1 MSKPDIHVKR
11 RLFILLFL
19 FCLALSCLTFRLGQ
33 LQIAEGQKLSEMA
46 YEQQTLERLISPKRG
61 VIYDRNGKE
70 LAISA
75 AVDTIIANPK
85 EIRNA
90 KLSIDEIAEK
100 LSEILLVDKST
111 LITKLSKEVQYEV
124 IKQKVEK
131 EIGDSVKQ
139 WIKDENIIGI
149 YVTEDTKR
157 YYPQKNLASHVLG
170 FTGSDNQGLEGI
182 EAVMDKY
189 LKGVPG
195 RILSEVDAVNRTIPS
210 SNEKKI
216 DPSDGLNVVLTLDYT
231 IQYMVEEA
239 LEKAILE
246 NKALNGGTVIVM
258 DPRNGDILA
267 MASKP
272 DYDPNNPFAA
282 PAGVDS
288 SKWKG
293 YTNEDVA
300 VLQSTVWRN
309 KAISD
314 TYEPGSTFKAI
325 TSAMGL
331 EEGVIAPDTQVNDYP
346 VKVGGWTINCWRSNL
361 HGEETFSEA
370 VYNSCNPVFVSVA
383 QSLGIKTFYK
393 YLRAFG
399 FYEATNIDLPSETK
413 GGIIH
418 AEPSET
424 DMAVASFGQRF
435 QITPIQLIT
444 AYSAIANG
452 GYLVK
457 PRLVKELRDS
467 QGNIVEKFET
477 EVIRQVISNDTSKTL
492 RGILEG
498 AVTYGT
504 GKNAY
509 IKGYRV
515 AGKTGTSETL
525 ESASKGRYIA
535 SFSAFAP
542 ADNPVV
548 NVLVI
553 LDYPTGFSYMG
564 GVIAAPVAGSILEDV
579 LNYLGVERYYT
590 EKDKEMIKNT
600 IFVPDVK
607 NTKLEN
613 AENMLKSFNLNYII
627 EGNDKSPNSV
637 IIEQIPKSGT
647 NVQEKSI
654 IVLYTYKPDE
664 YISVKMPDLK
674 NKTIYEA
681 TKTLN
686 ELGLNIMVQGDG
698 VAVSQG
704 VNPGVMVNKGD
715 VIEVEFKYL
724 DNVE

>member
-1 MSKPDIHVKR
+1 
-11 RLFILLFL
+11 
-19 FCLALSCLTFRLGQ
+19 
-33 LQIAEGQKLSEMA
+33 
-46 YEQQTLERLISPKRG
+46 
-61 VIYDRNGKE
+61 
-70 LAISA
+70 
-75 AVDTIIANPK
+75 
-85 EIRNA
+85 
-90 KLSIDEIAEK
+90 
-100 LSEILLVDKST
+100 
-111 LITKLSKEVQYEV
+111 
-124 IKQKVEK
+124 
-131 EIGDSVKQ
+131 
-139 WIKDENIIGI
+139 
-149 YVTEDTKR
+149 
-157 YYPQKNLASHVLG
+157 
-170 FTGSDNQGLEGI
+170 
-182 EAVMDKY
+182 
-189 LKGVPG
+189 
-195 RILSEVDAVNRTIPS
+195 
-210 SNEKKI
+210 
-216 DPSDGLNVVLTLDYT
+216 
-231 IQYMVEEA
+231 
-239 LEKAILE
+239 
-246 NKALNGGTVIVM
+246 
-258 DPRNGDILA
+258 
-267 MASKP
+267 
-272 DYDPNNPFAA
+272 
-282 PAGVDS
+282 
-288 SKWKG
+288 
-293 YTNEDVA
+293 
-300 VLQSTVWRN
+300 
-309 KAISD
+309 
-314 TYEPGSTFKAI
+314 
-325 TSAMGL
+325 
-331 EEGVIAPDTQVNDYP
+331 
-346 VKVGGWTINCWRSNL
+346 
-361 HGEETFSEA
+361 
-370 VYNSCNPVFVSVA
+370 
-383 QSLGIKTFYK
+383 
-393 YLRAFG
+393 
-399 FYEATNIDLPSETK
+399 
-413 GGIIH
+413 
-418 AEPSET
+418 
-424 DMAVASFGQRF
+424 MAVASFGQRF

-467 QGNIVEKFET
+467 QWNIVEKFET